1 MKRYLTLLLTFVVI
15 VLAAGCGVAA
25 AQGEEEPRVFVAEVA
40 KTTDRNGGLTGETV
54 SYLERV
60 ISDAEDAEA
69 TVAIELSTAG
79 GALDL
84 TQEIVGVMGEAEDTP
99 IFVYVTPRSTRAASA
114 GTFILMAGDVAA
126 MAPETRTGAA
136 TPVTF
141 FGQDI
146 PGDLGEKT
154 RNDAVALITGIAET
168 HDRNEQWAEKAVR
181 NAEAVNAEEALELG
195 IIEYVESD
203 LRSLLEAA
211 DGETVEAKGIELNTA
226 NAELVQRSVSF
237 EERFGFSRW
246 YVIIPAVLL
255 VLFLAG
261 LTYAAIRTSRQ
272 RVSTGRE
279 GMIGEVG
286 TVRRQIDKS
295 GGTVFVHG
303 ELWTALPEEPQMAPI
318 ETGTEVEITSFPPHG
333 YCREAVDLVRTSDA

>member
-1 MKRYLTLLLTFVVI
+1 MRHYLTLLLMLVVAA
-15 VLAAGCGVAA
+15 LATGCGVAA
-25 AQGEEEPRVFVAEVA
+25 AQDGGDPQVFLAEVS
-40 KTTDRNGGLTGETV
+40 KTTDRDDGLTDETV

-60 ISDAEDAEA
+60 ISDAEAADA

-79 GALDL
+79 GALNQ
-84 TQEIVGVMGEAEDTP
+84 TQEIVGMMGEAKDTP
-99 IFVYVTPRSTRAASA
+99 IIVYVTPRSTRAASA

-146 PGDLGEKT
+146 PGDLGSKV
-154 RNDAVALITGIAET
+154 RNDAVALLTGIAET
-168 HDRNEQWAEKAVR
+168 HDRNEQWAEKAIR
-181 NAEAVNAEEALELG
+181 DAEAVNAEEALELG
-195 IIEYVESD
+195 VIEYVEPD
-203 LRSLLEAA
+203 LRSLLKAA
-211 DGETVEAKGIELNTA
+211 DGGTVEPKGIELNTA
-226 NAELVQRSVSF
+226 NAELVDRSVSF
-237 EERFGFSRW
+237 KERFGFSRW

-255 VLFLAG
+255 VLLLAG
-261 LTYAAIRTSRQ
+261 LTYAVVRTSRQ

-286 TVRRQIDKS
+286 TVRHQISKS

-318 ETGTEVEITSFPPHG
+318 ETGAEVEIVSF
-333 YCREAVDLVRTSDA
+333 RRTAIVVRPSS

>member
-1 MKRYLTLLLTFVVI
+1 MKRCLTLLLTLAVV
-15 VLAAGCGVAA
+15 VLATGCGAA
-25 AQGEEEPRVFVAEVA
+25 IAQDEENPQVFVAEVS
-40 KTTDRNGGLTGETV
+40 KTTDRSNALTEDTV

-60 ISDAEDAEA
+60 ISDAEEADA
-69 TVAIELSTAG
+69 TVAIELSTSG
-79 GALDL
+79 GGLDQ
-84 TQEIVGVMGEAEDTP
+84 TQEIVGIMGEAKETP
-99 IFVYVTPRSTRAASA
+99 IIVYVTPRSTRAASA

-126 MAPETRTGAA
+126 MAPEARTGAA

-146 PGDLGEKT
+146 PGDLGSKV
-154 RNDAVALITGIAET
+154 RNDAVALITSLAAT
-168 HDRNEQWAEKAVR
+168 HDRNEEWAEKAVR
-181 NAEAVNAEEALELG
+181 DAEAVNAEEALDLG
-195 IIEYVESD
+195 VIEHIEPD

-246 YVIIPAVLL
+246 YVIIPAILL
-255 VLFLAG
+255 ILFLAG
-261 LTYAAIRTSRQ
+261 LSYAVVRTSRQ

-286 TVRRQIDKS
+286 TVRQKIGKS

-303 ELWTALPEEPQMAPI
+303 ELWTALPEEPQMAPM
-318 ETGTEVEITSFPPHG
+318 ESGSEVEIAGFRRT
-333 YCREAVDLVRTSDA
+333 AIVVRPAK